1 LNVMDN
7 VEIRSAGGMEPT
19 AFGVVRPYAE
29 TLAMV
34 AASTLVGIF
43 VAPRWGNSPVD
54 LLYLPAVL
62 AAAGLYGLG
71 PGLVAAVASA
81 LTFNYY
87 FTAPYHT
94 FRIASP
100 QDIATVALLF
110 VVALVTSQLAARMR
124 AQALKAQRNAI
135 RNSTIAGLARRL
147 LSCPSQEQ
155 IARVACRELG
165 RLFDCNAVLMAGS
178 PEPKVIA
185 AKPSHA
191 ALTPSDMVAAA
202 FAIDAGK
209 PTGRGMATADATEWA
224 FYPIWTDT
232 VVLGAVG
239 LARDDGLPPVPF
251 GQRDLLG
258 NLIDQVALALERGRL
273 EAEARS
279 VEELRERNRIRSTLL
294 STIGQ
299 DVSPRLTAISGAIG
313 QLRRS
318 GSADKEPVSTIGA
331 EVSKL
336 QQYLSN
342 LLEIGPD
349 AEQKPVEAGSVTID
363 LLKRTVARSGTE
375 IHLTPTEYAV
385 LAELAKYPGHVL
397 THAHLLKAAWGP
409 AQENQTEY
417 LRVAVRSLRQK
428 LEDNPS
434 NPQLI
439 INEPAVGYRLT
450 GG

>member
-1 LNVMDN
+1 MDT
-7 VEIRSAGGMEPT
+7 VEIIRGRRTEAT
-19 AFGVVRPYAE
+19 ALGLVRPYAE
-29 TLAMV
+29 TLIMV
-34 AASTLVGIF
+34 AASTLAGIF

-87 FTAPYHT
+87 FTEPYHT

-100 QDIATVALLF
+100 QDIATVSLLF

-124 AQALKAQRNAI
+124 AQALNAQKSAI

-147 LSCPSQEQ
+147 LSCPNRQQ

-165 RLFDCNAVLMAGS
+165 RLFGCNAVVMAGL
-178 PEPKVIA
+178 PEPQLIA

-191 ALTPSDMVAAA
+191 ALTPSDLVAAA
-202 FAIDAGK
+202 FALDSGK
-209 PTGRGMATADATEWA
+209 PAGRGMATANAGEWA
-224 FYPIWTDT
+224 FYPIWSDSA
-232 VVLGAVG
+232 VLGAVG
-239 LARDDGLPPVPF
+239 LARDDGLPAVPA
-251 GQRDLLG
+251 GQLDLLD
-258 NLIDQVALALERGRL
+258 NLIDQVALALERSRL
-273 EAEARS
+273 EAEARNA
-279 VEELRERNRIRSTLL
+279 EELRERNRLRSTLL

-299 DVSPRLTAISGAIG
+299 DVEPRLTAISRAIG
-313 QLRRS
+313 HLRRS

-331 EVSKL
+331 EISKL

-342 LLEIGPD
+342 LLDIGPE
-349 AEQKPVEAGSVTID
+349 AEQRPVEAGGVTIN
-363 LLKRTVARSGTE
+363 LLKRAVARDGNE
-375 IHLTPTEYAV
+375 VHLTPKEYAV
-385 LAELAKYPGHVL
+385 LAELAKYPGRVL

-417 LRVAVRSLRQK
+417 LRVAVRSLRKK
-428 LEDNPS
+428 LETDPS
-434 NPQLI
+434 SPQLI
-439 INEPAVGYRLT
+439 INEPAVGYRLM
-450 GG
+450 GS